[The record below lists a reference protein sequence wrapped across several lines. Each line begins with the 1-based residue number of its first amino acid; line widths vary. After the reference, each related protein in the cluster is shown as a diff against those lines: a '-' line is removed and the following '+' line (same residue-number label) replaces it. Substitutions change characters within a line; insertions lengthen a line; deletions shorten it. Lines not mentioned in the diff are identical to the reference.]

1 MKQKIELCLIF
12 ILLGIQLMAQ
22 QLSGTVIYEQRTNLH
37 RRLTE
42 KDEAMKQMIPEFRTQ
57 KMQLLFDKYESL
69 YKMVEEDEEVTGTS
83 GGGGMM
89 RMMRPRVEM
98 YRNLKTRRKVDLRDF
113 FGDKFR
119 VEDTLKAPNWKITS
133 EQKKILS
140 FNCMKAIWQDTSQ
153 KVNIV
158 AWFCPMVP
166 VASGPEGLS
175 QLPGLILATD
185 HNDGEIVIEAV
196 GLSKEF
202 PKDEKIEV
210 PQGGKKMTEEEFKTF
225 RDKKMKEMGRNGMMR
240 RFGN

>member
-1 MKQKIELCLIF
+1 MNKKLWYS
-12 ILLGIQLMAQ
+12 LLLLLFCRQLMAQ
-22 QLSGTVIYEQRTNLH
+22 QLAGTVIYEQRTNLH
-37 RRLTE
+37 RRLSE

-69 YKMVEEDEEVTGTS
+69 YKMVEEDEETANT
-83 GGGGMM
+83 GGGM

-98 YRNLKTRRKVDLRDF
+98 YRNLRAKKKVDLRDF

-140 FNCMKAIWQDTSQ
+140 VNCTKAVWQDTSL

-158 AWFCPMVP
+158 AWFCPLIP

-175 QLPGLILATD
+175 QLPGMILATD
-185 HNDGEIVIEAV
+185 HNDGEMMIEAISI
-196 GLSKEF
+196 SKEF
-202 PKDEKIEV
+202 PKDEKIEI

-225 RDKKMKEMGRNGMMR
+225 RDKKLKEMGRNGMVR
-240 RFGN
+240 RFGY